1 MDGLAKSV
9 NIKKGKTAIAEMIGV
24 LFMSRTYAHMA
35 HLKTPSFAKHMALN
49 ELYDGIVGL
58 ADSLAEAAQGKFG
71 KLEIPIVAVK
81 GNVEDPI
88 RTIENHIDM
97 LEKLG
102 AGCGEPFLDN
112 IFQEIQALYYSK
124 LYKLRELA

>member
-1 MDGLAKSV
+1 MEGLAKSV
-9 NIKKGKTAIAEMIGV
+9 NIKKGKTAIAEMIGI
-24 LFMSRTYAHMA
+24 LFMSRTYTHMA
-35 HLKTPSFAKHMALN
+35 HLKTPSYSKHMALN
-49 ELYDGIVGL
+49 ELYEGIVGL

-71 KLEIPIVAVK
+71 KLDIPTIAVK

-88 RTIENHIDM
+88 RAIEDHIAM

-102 AGCGEPFLDN
+102 KGCEESFLEN

>member
-9 NIKKGKTAIAEMIGV
+9 NVKKGKTAVAEMVGV
-24 LFMSRTYAHMA
+24 LFMSRTYTHMA
-35 HLKTPSFAKHMALN
+35 HLKTPSFSKHMALN

-71 KLEIPIVAVK
+71 KLDIPIIPVK

-88 RTIENHIDM
+88 GTIENHIDM

-102 AGCGEPFLDN
+102 KGCDEPFLDN

-124 LYKLRELA
+124 LYKLRDLS